1 MSPSKRFEATQNELI
16 KAVKTF
22 LKKVL
27 TWLKSYEILET
38 SKGFSIKWR

>member
-22 LKKVL
+22 LKKSVDMV
-27 TWLKSYEILET
+27 KIL
-38 SKGFSIKWR
+38 